1 MAVID
6 VSGLSKTF
14 AVKVQGSGRIRS
26 LFSPR
31 VKQVE
36 AVKGVS
42 FSVEKGEML
51 AFIGPNGAGKST
63 TIKMLTG
70 ILYPSG
76 GEATVLGYTPWRDRQ
91 TLSRR
96 IGSVFGQKSQLWFHL
111 PPRDTFRLLS
121 HIYELDEAE
130 YKARLSRIV
139 EIFELE
145 ELLQTPVRKLSLGQ
159 RMRCE
164 VAACLLH
171 KPEVLFLD
179 EPTIGLDVIAK
190 RKIRE
195 LITLINRE
203 EGVTVF
209 LTSHDTG
216 DIESL
221 CKRVMVINHGEVIL
235 DTSPQMLRRE
245 YLRHKVVGVLLD
257 GDASGFSFPGVTI
270 LKHKGGGLKLKVDTS
285 VSSIDDVYSAL
296 RTRGS
301 LLDIYI
307 ADPSLDEV
315 IEDIYGLT
323 HSIRLERGEHIV
335 RPSFE

>member
-1 MAVID
+1 MAVIE
-6 VSGLSKTF
+6 VANLRKTF
-14 AVKVQGSGRIRS
+14 SVKVQGKHRIRS
-26 LFSPR
+26 LFSPETR
-31 VKQVE
+31 EVT

-42 FSVEKGEML
+42 FSVQKGEML

-76 GEATVLGYTPWRDRQ
+76 GEATVLGYVPWRDRQ
-91 TLSRR
+91 ILSRR

-121 HIYELDEAE
+121 HIYELDETE
-130 YKARLSRIV
+130 FKNRLSRIV
-139 EIFELE
+139 EIFELDD
-145 ELLQTPVRKLSLGQ
+145 LLEIPVRKLSLGQ

-179 EPTIGLDVIAK
+179 EPTIGLDVVAK

-235 DTSPQMLRRE
+235 DTSPQLLRRE
-245 YLRHKVVGVLLD
+245 YLRHKIVGVLLD
-257 GDASGFSFPGVTI
+257 GNVPDFSYPGVTT

-285 VSSIDDVYSAL
+285 ISSIDDVYCAL
-296 RTRGS
+296 REHGS
-301 LLDIYI
+301 LMDIYI

-315 IEDIYGLT
+315 IEEIYGLN
-323 HSIRLERGEHIV
+323 HSIRLERGEHHV
-335 RPSFE
+335 SPRFE